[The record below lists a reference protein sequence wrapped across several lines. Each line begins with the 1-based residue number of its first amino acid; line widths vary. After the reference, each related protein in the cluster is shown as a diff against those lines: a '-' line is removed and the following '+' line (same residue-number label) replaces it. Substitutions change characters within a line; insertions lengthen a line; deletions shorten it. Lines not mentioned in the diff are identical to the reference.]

1 MIRRPPRSTLFP
13 YTTLFRS
20 VRGGRAVR
28 GARPAGGLDP
38 ATAARLVVR
47 GGTDCRDRARSRASA
62 LGLLSHARHGPRRS
76 GLRDGA
82 PHGAEPPVT
91 HITGGLGD
99 DPRRLPLAPRD
110 RRPAGA
116 GEPGRRDLRQRGV
129 AGGLGRAPPRRLAA
143 CHRLTA
149 TEEPA
154 VERGPCPRNPSWGRR
169 LS

>member
-20 VRGGRAVR
+20 
-28 GARPAGGLDP
+28 
-38 ATAARLVVR
+38 
-47 GGTDCRDRARSRASA
+47 
-62 LGLLSHARHGPRRS
+62 
-76 GLRDGA
+76 RDGA
-82 PHGAEPPVT
+82 PYGAEPPVT

-116 GEPGRRDLRQRGV
+116 GEPGRRDLRQRGA

-143 CHRLTA
+143 CRLLAA
-149 TEEPA
+149 TEEPP
-154 VERGPCPRNPSWGRR
+154 VERGLLPAQSLLGKASEGAVEAPSARARDRG
-169 LS
+169 